1 MWIWLLPYL
10 FSVPI
15 TAQPYSGAY
24 FTTPQALLLGRAL
37 PSTRSAYPPV
47 SLPQFN
53 VYKVVQEYQPVVH
66 RLRPSSP
73 RLRPRLTLGGRTF
86 PRKPWAFDV
95 QVSRLHLVTH
105 TGILSTVQSTSPPGL
120 ASARTLCSST
130 ARLCE
135 PEASVVCFSPVTFSA
150 HNHSTSELLRTL

>member
-47 SLPQFN
+47 SLPQYN

-66 RLRPSSP
+66 RLQ
-73 RLRPRLTLGGRTF
+73 RLALGLG
-86 PRKPWAFDV
+86 PD
-95 QVSRLHLVTH
+95 
-105 TGILSTVQSTSPPGL
+105 
-120 ASARTLCSST
+120 
-130 ARLCE
+130 
-135 PEASVVCFSPVTFSA
+135 
-150 HNHSTSELLRTL
+150 